1 MKKLLLTVCA
11 LSALTSYTTLANDN
25 VIVDN
30 VSKFQSKL
38 NLAEDEF
45 IGSFQMSKNGN
56 RAFLRSISESTID
69 TYNLHPVDV
78 ISHVTYFHELGDDEE
93 IKTITSEGITTV
105 KNNIGAVIGNEVE
118 FCFED
123 LIPKNVVVL
132 NFKNGLEYALQE
144 FTTPEYRNDRLC
156 TRVELNQS
164 LSPEGFHTDSAEF
177 VIISN

>member
-11 LSALTSYTTLANDN
+11 LSALTSYTTIANDN

-30 VSKFQSKL
+30 VAKFQSKL

-45 IGSFQMSKNGN
+45 IESFIMSKNGN
-56 RAFLRSISESTID
+56 RAFVRSISEATIE

-78 ISHVTYFHELGDDEE
+78 ISHVTYFHELGHEE
-93 IKTITSEGITTV
+93 IETITSEGIITV
-105 KNNIGAVIGNEVE
+105 NNNIGIVIGNEVQ

-123 LIPKNVVVL
+123 TIPKNVVVL
-132 NFKNGLEYALQE
+132 NIKTGSEYALQE

-156 TRVELNQS
+156 TSVELTNG
-164 LSPEGFHTDSAEF
+164 LSREGFRYESAEF